1 MIRKNSNDPKNNHSF
16 VGDADDASIHSSLYC
31 EPHPSFSS
39 SKQNVARSRQHP
51 DYHRRSLWLQG
62 LQARWRRTETSKVDE
77 GDYRRTRIGRFLSSD
92 ALRLSRR
99 MWLWTQHCDRW
110 KTYQRCI
117 RQISSRSGTWVD
129 GRQRQQSIMRSKTL
143 VILLLQLIFL
153 LCPTRGLHLFHFH
166 SVRTRNCPSSMN
178 LNTIK
183 PFFTRWKMTVQDD
196 HDDQEEDLS
205 SRPADNLDFD
215 DLLWRVEKVRL
226 EEANKQRFLKS
237 GPRFLPYEQCRK
249 WVQAWGNR
257 WTSEEEWRQWIDTG
271 EKRNAYIPAYPKEYY
286 TKLGRWVSW
295 EHFLGVVN
303 TTSSNTAATTTS
315 GSTNTS
321 TLFKDILDWQ

>member
-1 MIRKNSNDPKNNHSF
+1 
-16 VGDADDASIHSSLYC
+16 
-31 EPHPSFSS
+31 
-39 SKQNVARSRQHP
+39 
-51 DYHRRSLWLQG
+51 
-62 LQARWRRTETSKVDE
+62 
-77 GDYRRTRIGRFLSSD
+77 
-92 ALRLSRR
+92 
-99 MWLWTQHCDRW
+99 
-110 KTYQRCI
+110 
-117 RQISSRSGTWVD
+117 
-129 GRQRQQSIMRSKTL
+129 
-143 VILLLQLIFL
+143 
-153 LCPTRGLHLFHFH
+153 
-166 SVRTRNCPSSMN
+166 
-178 LNTIK
+178 
-183 PFFTRWKMTVQDD
+183 MTVQDD